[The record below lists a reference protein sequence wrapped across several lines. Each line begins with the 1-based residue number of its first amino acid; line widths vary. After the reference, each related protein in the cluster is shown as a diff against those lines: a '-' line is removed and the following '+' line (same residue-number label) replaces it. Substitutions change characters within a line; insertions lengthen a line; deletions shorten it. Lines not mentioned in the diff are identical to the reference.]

1 MTDLKLRFCMCIKI
15 LVHGKQVCVTEKVLD
30 HYFNGQFVG
39 QCNKWA
45 LFSQK
50 TGVWKKYLYVGKY
63 YLRIILSIPGSQG
76 YCLQIKFTS

>member
-1 MTDLKLRFCMCIKI
+1 MVIPTKKCLTDLKLRFCMCIKI

-45 LFSQK
+45 LFCQN
-50 TGVWKKYLYVGKY
+50 TEECGKSTY
-63 YLRIILSIPGSQG
+63 M
-76 YCLQIKFTS
+76 

>member
-50 TGVWKKYLYVGKY
+50 TEECGKSTY
-63 YLRIILSIPGSQG
+63 M
-76 YCLQIKFTS
+76 